1 MVTYI
6 HSIISLFQV
15 LNYWE
20 TDSKWP
26 SSGLKTTHELT
37 NSVAR
42 VPGFLAQTPTLV
54 CKNHSQK
61 RMSVN

>member
-1 MVTYI
+1 MLY
-6 HSIISLFQV
+6 S
-15 LNYWE
+15 WE

-26 SSGLKTTHELT
+26 RSGLKTTHELT